1 MEGPPTTEQILQ
13 GVHALYNSS
22 DLTEKDKASK
32 WLAELQKSVS
42 FNNWT
47 VGA

>member
-22 DLTEKDKASK
+22 NLDEKEKASK
-32 WLAELQKSVS
+32 WLADLQRSVS
-42 FNNWT
+42 CPNY
-47 VGA
+47 GKH